1 MRFLAE
7 YYLRNEKRVAPEVIE
22 AEDINGAID
31 EAEGAET
38 DNKVLFSVT
47 KMEWRYMK

>member
-22 AEDINGAID
+22 AEDIKSAI
-31 EAEGAET
+31 EIAESNET
-38 DNKVLFSVT
+38 ENKILFYVN
-47 KMEWRYMK
+47 ERGV